1 MNSFTVKSYWD
12 SYNELSL
19 DIKKQAD
26 TKFGLWKKDPFHPS
40 LHFKCVNSAD
50 NIWSVRVKLD
60 FRALAVRDKNTVV
73 WYWIGDHDRYKQLL
87 KSL

>member
-26 TKFGLWKKDPFHPS
+26 AKFGLWKNDPFHPS

-50 NIWSVRVKLD
+50 NIWSVRVNFD

-73 WYWIGDHDRYKQLL
+73 WY
-87 KSL
+87 

>member
-1 MNSFTVKSYWD
+1 MDSFTVKSYWD

-50 NIWSVRVKLD
+50 NIWSVRVNLD

-73 WYWIGDHDRYKQLL
+73 
-87 KSL
+87 

>member
-50 NIWSVRVKLD
+50 NIWSVRVR
-60 FRALAVRDKNTVV
+60 FS
-73 WYWIGDHDRYKQLL
+73 G
-87 KSL
+87 SLS